1 MKGGVIMQPLKE
13 KEKLIY
19 DYIYE
24 TITREGF
31 SPSVRDIQ
39 AHLGIKSTSTV
50 HAYLSKL
57 EEKGYIQKE
66 NGKSRTV
73 RIDSIRNESRRSIK
87 VPVLGKVTAGMPILA
102 VENFEGYIDFPTMN
116 RSYTYN
122 ELFALK
128 VRGESMIEAGILDGD
143 IVVVKKEPT
152 ADNGQI
158 VVALTEEGATVKTF
172 YKEEGHFR
180 LQPENPSMEP
190 IIVDEVYI
198 LGRVVSVIR
207 YY

>member
-1 MKGGVIMQPLKE
+1 MQPLTDKE
-13 KEKLIY
+13 QQIY

-24 TITREGF
+24 TISRDGF

-39 AHLGIKSTSTV
+39 STLGIKSTSTV

-57 EEKGYIQKE
+57 EEKGYIHKE
-66 NGKSRTV
+66 NGKSRTL
-73 RIDSIRNESRRSIK
+73 RIDNSGGANRRSIK
-87 VPVLGKVTAGMPILA
+87 VPLLGKVTAGMPILA

-116 RSYTYN
+116 RSYGHN
-122 ELFALK
+122 DLFAL
-128 VRGESMIEAGILDGD
+128 RIQGESMIEAGILNGD
-143 IVVVKKEPT
+143 IVVIKKAQH

-158 VVALTEEGATVKTF
+158 VVALLEDEATVKTF

-180 LQPENPSMEP
+180 LQPENSSMEP
-190 IIVDEVYI
+190 IISDDVYI
-198 LGRVVSVIR
+198 LGHVVSVLR